1 MEKVSLPIKTKIA
14 VWWMTVLGLIFSLH
28 GLHPII
34 FPPGGDPANA
44 IFLGFF
50 GIIVL
55 VSGLLFF
62 VFGILLFKKKKIGW
76 YLSIIMLF
84 IALGPFIY
92 FLILGEDIRVIES
105 YYNYYIDYRF
115 HPEKY
120 CVYDPK
126 LRDGKICWKPNA
138 PEFWFPFEGFTLLLP
153 LILLLLDRKNFWKI
167 TA

>member
-62 VFGILLFKKKKIGW
+62 VFGILLFKKKKQ
-76 YLSIIMLF
+76 LAVLLTVLNEK
-84 IALGPFIY
+84 IA
-92 FLILGEDIRVIES
+92 VIE
-105 YYNYYIDYRF
+105 I
-115 HPEKY
+115 
-120 CVYDPK
+120 
-126 LRDGKICWKPNA
+126 
-138 PEFWFPFEGFTLLLP
+138 
-153 LILLLLDRKNFWKI
+153 KNNK
-167 TA
+167 